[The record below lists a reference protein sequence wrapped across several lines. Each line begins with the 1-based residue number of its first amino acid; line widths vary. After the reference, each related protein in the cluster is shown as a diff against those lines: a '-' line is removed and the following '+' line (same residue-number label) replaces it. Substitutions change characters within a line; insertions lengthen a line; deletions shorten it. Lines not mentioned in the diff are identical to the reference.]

1 MERLALR
8 AAELRGGAG
17 RVCDLEAALARG
29 EGRLTLSCPP
39 AAEGGAYRTLRAAAD
54 FLLDHPEAESLTL
67 LCAPEDLA
75 AYRVQ
80 WNMWF
85 AERKDGAPTAREN
98 R

>member
-39 AAEGGAYRTLRAAAD
+39 AAEGAPRLAAA
-54 FLLDHPEAESLTL
+54 
-67 LCAPEDLA
+67 
-75 AYRVQ
+75 
-80 WNMWF
+80 
-85 AERKDGAPTAREN
+85 
-98 R
+98 